1 MNVHAFTLAGADL
14 HALAT
19 GALWWPTR
27 RLLVVSDLHLGKSE
41 RVARRR
47 GTMLPPYETPATLAR
62 LAADIAATDP
72 ETILC
77 LGDSFDDREAADSLT
92 PDDRAAITT
101 LQQNRSW
108 LWVEG
113 NHDPGPLEG
122 FGGTHLAEHREG
134 PLAFRH
140 IATDDT
146 PELSGHYHPKASVR
160 GLSRPSFLYDETR
173 VILPAYGSYTGGLA
187 CEAPVLQKIMR
198 PGAIAVLTGR
208 RAIPVPMPR
217 SAVA

>member
-1 MNVHAFTLAGADL
+1 MNAHVFTLAGADL
-14 HALAT
+14 HALPT
-19 GALWWPTR
+19 GALWWPAR

-47 GTMLPPYETPATLAR
+47 GTMLPPYETPATLSR

-72 ETILC
+72 AAILC

-92 PDDRAAITT
+92 TDDRNAIAT
-101 LQQNRSW
+101 LQQNRTW

-113 NHDPGPLEG
+113 NHDPGPLDG
-122 FGGTHLAEHREG
+122 FGGTPLAEHREG

-140 IATDDT
+140 IATDAT

-160 GLSRPSFLYDETR
+160 GQSRPAFLYDDTR
-173 VILPAYGSYTGGLA
+173 VVLPAYGAYTGGLA

-217 SAVA
+217 SAAA